1 MESNNM
7 TYEEMCFSLV
17 KVINIKE
24 KEILELLKRLPFE
37 KLTAEEQGRVI
48 VSELFETNEVL
59 KRSKDLGG
67 LWNIQ
72 MKN

>member
-1 MESNNM
+1 MESKNM

-24 KEILELLKRLPFE
+24 KKILELLKRLPFE

-48 VSELFETNEVL
+48 VSELFETDEILN
-59 KRSKDLGG
+59 K
-67 LWNIQ
+67 
-72 MKN
+72 

>member
-1 MESNNM
+1 MESKNM

-48 VSELFETNEVL
+48 VSELFETNELL
-59 KRSKDLGG
+59 KRSKDLG
-67 LWNIQ
+67 
-72 MKN
+72 